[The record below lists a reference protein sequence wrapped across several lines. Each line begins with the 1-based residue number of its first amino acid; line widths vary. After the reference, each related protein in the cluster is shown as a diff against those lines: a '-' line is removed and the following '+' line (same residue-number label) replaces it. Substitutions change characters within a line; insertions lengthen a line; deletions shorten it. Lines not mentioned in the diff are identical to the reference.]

1 MKAKLLRIRLV
12 GDPILKKIAEPVKE
26 ITPELKS
33 FIKDLTHTMYLT
45 DGVGLA
51 APQVGVSQRIFV
63 IDTTWTQD
71 DGKKDPIVL
80 INPVILEGRGE
91 LLYEEGC
98 LSVPGIYEKV
108 RRYNSI
114 IMEYQDIK
122 GDICRIEAE
131 GTRAVVLQHEND
143 HLEGILFIDRL
154 PKLKLWPL
162 KKKIKQFENMID
174 KDGNNF
180 RP

>member
-12 GDPILKKIAEPVKE
+12 GDQVLKKIAEPVRE
-26 ITPELKS
+26 ITPELKT
-33 FIKDLTHTMYLT
+33 FIKDLTHTMYIT

-51 APQVGVSQRIFV
+51 APQVGVSLRIFV

-71 DGKKDPIVL
+71 DGKKEPIVM
-80 INPVILEGRGE
+80 INPHILEGGGE
-91 LLYEEGC
+91 ILYEEGC

-114 IMEYQDIK
+114 TLEYEDIK
-122 GDICRIEAE
+122 GDLCRIEAE
-131 GTRAVVLQHEND
+131 GMQAVVLQHETD
-143 HLEGILFIDRL
+143 HLDGILFIDRL

-162 KKKIKQFENMID
+162 RRKIKQFESMID
-174 KDGNNF
+174 IDGNNF

>member
-1 MKAKLLRIRLV
+1 MKSKLLRIRLV
-12 GDPILKKIAEPVKE
+12 GDQVLKNIAEPVLE
-26 ITPELKS
+26 ITPDLKV
-33 FIKDLTHTMYLT
+33 FIKDLTYTMYET

-51 APQVGVSQRIFV
+51 APQVGVSLRIFV

-71 DGKKDPIVL
+71 EGKKEPVVL

-91 LLYEEGC
+91 IVYEEGC

-114 IMEYQDIK
+114 TMEYQDIK
-122 GDICRIEAE
+122 GALCHIEAD
-131 GTRAVVLQHEND
+131 GTRAVVLQHELD
-143 HLEGILFIDRL
+143 HLDGILFIDRL

-162 KKKIKQFENMID
+162 KKKIKQFVNMTD

>member
-12 GDPILKKIAEPVKE
+12 GDQILKKIAEPVRE
-26 ITPELKS
+26 ITPELRT
-33 FIKDLTHTMYLT
+33 FIKDLTHTMYVT

-51 APQVGVSQRIFV
+51 APQVGVSLRIFV
-63 IDTTWTQD
+63 IDTSWTQD
-71 DGKKDPIVL
+71 DGKKDPLVL
-80 INPVILEGRGE
+80 INPHILDSQGE
-91 LLYEEGC
+91 ILYEEGC

-114 IMEYQDIK
+114 TIEYEDVK
-122 GDICRIEAE
+122 GDIYQIEAE
-131 GTRAVVLQHEND
+131 GTQAVVLQHETD

-162 KKKIKQFENMID
+162 RRKIKQFESMID
-174 KDGNNF
+174 TDGNNF